1 MSETKSDRLFR
12 TLRDELLAEQWSA
25 GERLPSERALAE
37 RFGVNRVSV
46 RGAVSRLVALGLVT
60 VRRGDGIRA
69 TGVRESASLD
79 LVTHLLEA
87 SEGERVPLHTVRDLL
102 ELRRMAAAEAVALAC
117 ERATDEHLSE
127 LGHIAGEQAAAMGD
141 PGAFAAGD
149 LAFARAVLRAT
160 GNLALELLLN
170 TIERFYRSRPEIARA
185 MLAEPPATLAGYHAT
200 IALIAARDAD
210 RARHAVRQTL
220 AAFDQITLE
229 RLGEST
235 LDAPE
240 TPEDEP

>member
-1 MSETKSDRLFR
+1 MQLVVPMSETKADVLFR
-12 TLRDELLAEQWSA
+12 ILRGELLDARWSA

-46 RGAVSRLVALGLVT
+46 RSAVSRLTALGLVT

-87 SEGERVPLHTVRDLL
+87 SEGERVPLDAVRDLL

-117 ERATDEHLSE
+117 ERATDEQLEE
-127 LGHIAGEQAAAMGD
+127 LGRITAGQAAAMGD
-141 PGAFAAGD
+141 PVTFAAGD
-149 LAFARAVLRAT
+149 LAFARAVLRAA

-170 TIERFYRSRPEIARA
+170 TIERFYESRPEIGQA
-185 MLAEPPATLAGYHAT
+185 MLAEPAATLASYHAT
-200 IALIAARDAD
+200 IALIATRDGD
-210 RARHAVRQTL
+210 RARDAVRQTL
-220 AAFDQITLE
+220 AAFDQMTLE
-229 RLGEST
+229 RL
-235 LDAPE
+235 
-240 TPEDEP
+240 EDER